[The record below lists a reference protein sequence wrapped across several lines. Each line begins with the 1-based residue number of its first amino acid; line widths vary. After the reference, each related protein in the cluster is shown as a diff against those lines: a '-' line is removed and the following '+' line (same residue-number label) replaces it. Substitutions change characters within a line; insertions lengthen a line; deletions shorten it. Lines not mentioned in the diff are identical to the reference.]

1 MATGIG
7 VVRWFIW
14 SCTRIPAIV
23 LSSVFVEAVI
33 CQLNVVVELKEKI
46 LSGPGLGVL
55 GVGRCRCSN

>member
-1 MATGIG
+1 M
-7 VVRWFIW
+7 
-14 SCTRIPAIV
+14 

-33 CQLNVVVELKEKI
+33 CQLNVVVELKGKI